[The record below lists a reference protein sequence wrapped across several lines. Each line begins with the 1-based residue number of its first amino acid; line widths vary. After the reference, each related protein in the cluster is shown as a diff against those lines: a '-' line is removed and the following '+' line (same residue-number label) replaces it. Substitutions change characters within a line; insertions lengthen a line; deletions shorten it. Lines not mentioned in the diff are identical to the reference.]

1 MPNDAPQVHHR
12 PSNAVLWA
20 LLGLALIAAAFDLW
34 DGYTAKTISTVG
46 FVVGLASLLQA
57 RRYESSRWR
66 MVAKLAFTL
75 AIAAMLYR
83 LAAWQGWM

>member
-1 MPNDAPQVHHR
+1 MPNVHHR
-12 PSNAVLWA
+12 PSNALLWV
-20 LLGLALIAAAFDLW
+20 LLGLALIATAIDLW
-34 DGYTAKTISTVG
+34 DGYTAKTISSVG
-46 FVVGLASLLQA
+46 FMVGLASLLQA

-83 LAAWQGWM
+83 LAAWQGWL